1 MSYNVYSSLGHGPWG
16 ETPPHLAPLRSRPV
30 WCWFLLV
37 CSWAQPPTARG
48 RQGPARAA
56 APTPV
61 QRSGHHGPTALL
73 IVKHFRSARSMENNR
88 PPGTRLT
95 IVRCEKIFQIRGR
108 PPGVLAET
116 TPPRPSLPKMS
127 LSQMRCSASRLL
139 FAWEMSGEERS
150 IPPLPAS
157 KKQQHAPNDE
167 AGRWPPWTPRVM
179 LRVPAGGPAASRGP
193 KEVSQ
198 CHGSSPPPDTQSL
211 DAPPRRPAPDAPPR
225 HSTGCAG
232 PQRHLP
238 TTVSTSFSICA
249 LMEMRPRRSVWSVP
263 QRLGTFIT
271 QRLCTFIMQAARREG
286 RGSGWPCSPPRDPSR
301 PLLPLQVA
309 ETPKLGAASLP
320 WPCHVRQAPAAPP
333 PALMDRGDGTCP
345 SSPGARGAPR
355 TRPRAPKPG
364 SPASK
369 PGCP

>member
-1 MSYNVYSSLGHGPWG
+1 MGRDSPRPSPPW
-16 ETPPHLAPLRSRPV
+16 SRPAR
-30 WCWFLLV
+30 CWFLLV
-37 CSWAQPPTARG
+37 CGWAQPPTARG

-95 IVRCEKIFQIRGR
+95 IVRCEKVFQIRGR

-116 TPPRPSLPKMS
+116 PPPRPSLPKMS

-179 LRVPAGGPAASRGP
+179 LRVPEEGPLQAGGRRQCRSVTVAARP
-193 KEVSQ
+193 PTP
-198 CHGSSPPPDTQSL
+198 SPWTPH
-211 DAPPRRPAPDAPPR
+211 PDAPP
-225 HSTGCAG
+225 
-232 PQRHLP
+232 P
-238 TTVSTSFSICA
+238 TPRPDTARAARGRSATY
-249 LMEMRPRRSVWSVP
+249 RPR
-263 QRLGTFIT
+263 
-271 QRLCTFIMQAARREG
+271 
-286 RGSGWPCSPPRDPSR
+286 
-301 PLLPLQVA
+301 
-309 ETPKLGAASLP
+309 
-320 WPCHVRQAPAAPP
+320 
-333 PALMDRGDGTCP
+333 
-345 SSPGARGAPR
+345 
-355 TRPRAPKPG
+355 
-364 SPASK
+364 
-369 PGCP
+369 